1 MITTDQGMV
10 GYAVALS
17 SFRAHGCKRGIA
29 LARKGGAEM
38 SEIATP
44 ENLNIR
50 MASLEAGQLAMNT
63 ALGLMIDTLQMQT
76 NLLQELAGL
85 ARDEPGPSPV
95 TQSIEDLTTAVVDMG
110 ANVEMVGSMLAE
122 LPEKIGAVIGGPKYD
137 PSASSS

>member
-1 MITTDQGMV
+1 MV

-38 SEIATP
+38 SEIATT
-44 ENLNIR
+44 ENLHIR

-85 ARDEPGPSPV
+85 ARDEPGPSPIM
-95 TQSIEDLTTAVVDMG
+95 QSIEDLTTAVLDMG
-110 ANVEMVGSMLAE
+110 ANVEIVGSMLAE
-122 LPEKIGAVIGGPKYD
+122 LPAKIGAVIDGPKSD
-137 PSASSS
+137 PPS

>member
-1 MITTDQGMV
+1 
-10 GYAVALS
+10 
-17 SFRAHGCKRGIA
+17 
-29 LARKGGAEM
+29 M

-85 ARDEPGPSPV
+85 ARDEPGPSPIM
-95 TQSIEDLTTAVVDMG
+95 QSIEDLTTAVVDMG
-110 ANVEMVGSMLAE
+110 ANVEIVGSMLAE
-122 LPEKIGAVIGGPKYD
+122 LPAKIGAVIVGPKSD
-137 PSASSS
+137 PPS

>member
-1 MITTDQGMV
+1 
-10 GYAVALS
+10 
-17 SFRAHGCKRGIA
+17 
-29 LARKGGAEM
+29 M

-85 ARDEPGPSPV
+85 ARDEPGPSPIM
-95 TQSIEDLTTAVVDMG
+95 QSIEDLTTAVVDMG
-110 ANVEMVGSMLAE
+110 ANVEIVGSMLAE
-122 LPEKIGAVIGGPKYD
+122 LPAKIGAVIDGPKSD
-137 PSASSS
+137 PPS